1 MDTDAFSQPLTTFY
15 DRLRTLS
22 QTLEQRATSLELPLD
37 KLMEDL
43 STALDGILLADNT
56 AGYVDAN
63 PAACMLTG
71 YDRAVLLQRS
81 VWDLTPETDQERRRL
96 EREAQRAQHF
106 ALLGRLAAGVSHEI
120 RNPLAAVFLHV
131 DLLEEEFRQ
140 PSSDSAVQ
148 IAESLTD
155 IKRNLARLEDLVQ
168 DYLSLVRVA
177 TIQRTP
183 EDLGA
188 LVLTFAHEMD
198 TVLATRSITLQLDG
212 LAHLGC
218 FVRHAVQVIE
228 AVRAG
233 CVPRLLVSPLR

>member
-1 MDTDAFSQPLTTFY
+1 MA
-15 DRLRTLS
+15 
-22 QTLEQRATSLELPLD
+22 
-37 KLMEDL
+37 
-43 STALDGILLADNT
+43 ST
-56 AGYVDAN
+56 
-63 PAACMLTG
+63 
-71 YDRAVLLQRS
+71 R
-81 VWDLTPETDQERRRL
+81 
-96 EREAQRAQHF
+96 
-106 ALLGRLAAGVSHEI
+106 LGRLAAGVSHEI

-155 IKRNLARLEDLVQ
+155 IKRNLVRLEDLVQ
-168 DYLSLVRVA
+168 DYLSLPCGSRHDP
-177 TIQRTP
+177 TERP
-183 EDLGA
+183 RDL
-188 LVLTFAHEMD
+188 LWTRLWVLTFAHEMD

-233 CVPRLLVSPLR
+233 CVPRLLVSPLRG